1 MIPYKLTLKNFLSYR
16 EASLDFSGLHT
27 ACICGANGAGKSSLL
42 EAIAWAVWGSSRAAT
57 EDDIV
62 HLGEKEAQVDFVF
75 IGEGNL
81 YRVIRNRRR
90 GQSGNLEFQVATKP
104 YNEVQQGAKIEFRT
118 ISERGMRAT
127 QQKILDQI
135 KLDYDTFINS
145 AYLRQGRADEFML
158 KRPNERKEI
167 LASLLKLDEY
177 DNLAERAKD
186 LSRQYKGK
194 LELLQQ
200 TIDSTKQ
207 QLQQQTEITQNIT
220 QLEATL
226 KQLQTQQTQDQ
237 EQLRQQRASQ
247 HDRQTWEKLRQG
259 EQQQYQTLSQDY
271 HRLQQEF
278 NTTQQQQQELEA
290 ILKQA
295 SEIQAGY
302 AQFQTLQA
310 TEEQLSAQFK
320 NHQEAQQ
327 NHQQLREEQ
336 RKIIQNLQQQIQN
349 INVQL
354 EGLEQQEL
362 EQLEVLKQRSDV
374 EGALLELQAAR
385 TRLSQLDELQIQV
398 TPLLQQRQ
406 KLQTQIDRASA
417 RQTAR
422 LEELKTSLEQLQQS
436 WKVYPELQRNLQEV
450 SEIIKKLENKKT
462 YRQRVREKGVERH
475 NYIDKLCAKQQ
486 DYETQLVE
494 LDQKINLLGVSLN
507 GHQSNGH
514 KIEADSLPLCPLCD
528 RPLDQ
533 HHQDLVVKKHRSQQQ
548 EIRNQMWVINEQLAV
563 AEREIKKHR
572 EDYLQLDRELS
583 KYEEYREQRG
593 QIQAKLEGLEEKQLK
608 FRKLKLEISEIER
621 SLTTGEF
628 AADLNAQLK
637 QLDQQLQQLNYNE
650 QSHVLARNEEKRWRW
665 AEIKHSQLQSA
676 ESKLGKIKAQK
687 PEFNAKKVALEQQLA
702 EQQTD
707 SELQQQIINLERRI
721 AEIGY
726 NLEDH
731 NQVRSQLRQAQQ
743 WLTRAEKLNLAQQ
756 QSPKLQQRLQQL
768 EQLKESK
775 IKDIQAI
782 EAQIDLL
789 EQKLKETPDLQEQ
802 IQQLEHQIQQ
812 RRQQM
817 DQAIAQLGSLKQ
829 QQIYLESLQT
839 QQTEQKQQLE
849 TSRRQHR
856 VYSELAQA
864 FGKNGIQ
871 ALMIENVLPQLEAE
885 TNQILARL
893 SANQLH
899 IQFITQ
905 RAGKGSKSSK
915 KKAVK
920 LIDTLDILI
929 ADAQGTRPYETYSGG
944 EAFRINFA
952 IRLALAKLLAQRA
965 GTALQMLIIDEGF
978 GTQDVEGCNRLIAA
992 INAISSDFAC
1002 ILTVTHIPHLKEA
1015 FQARIEVE
1023 KSPTGSQLKL
1033 LM

>member
-1 MIPYKLTLKNFLSYR
+1 
-16 EASLDFSGLHT
+16 
-27 ACICGANGAGKSSLL
+27 
-42 EAIAWAVWGSSRAAT
+42 V
-57 EDDIV
+57 
-62 HLGEKEAQVDFVF
+62 
-75 IGEGNL
+75 
-81 YRVIRNRRR
+81 
-90 GQSGNLEFQVATKP
+90 
-104 YNEVQQGAKIEFRT
+104 
-118 ISERGMRAT
+118 
-127 QQKILDQI
+127 
-135 KLDYDTFINS
+135 
-145 AYLRQGRADEFML
+145 
-158 KRPNERKEI
+158 
-167 LASLLKLDEY
+167 
-177 DNLAERAKD
+177 
-186 LSRQYKGK
+186 
-194 LELLQQ
+194 
-200 TIDSTKQ
+200 
-207 QLQQQTEITQNIT
+207 
-220 QLEATL
+220 
-226 KQLQTQQTQDQ
+226 
-237 EQLRQQRASQ
+237 
-247 HDRQTWEKLRQG
+247 
-259 EQQQYQTLSQDY
+259 
-271 HRLQQEF
+271 
-278 NTTQQQQQELEA
+278 
-290 ILKQA
+290 
-295 SEIQAGY
+295 
-302 AQFQTLQA
+302 
-310 TEEQLSAQFK
+310 
-320 NHQEAQQ
+320 
-327 NHQQLREEQ
+327 
-336 RKIIQNLQQQIQN
+336 
-349 INVQL
+349 
-354 EGLEQQEL
+354 
-362 EQLEVLKQRSDV
+362 
-374 EGALLELQAAR
+374 ELQAAR
-385 TRLSQLDELQIQV
+385 TRLNQLDELQIQV

-417 RQTAR
+417 RQSAR
-422 LEELKTSLEQLQQS
+422 LEELKASLDQLQQS
-436 WKVYPELQRNLQEV
+436 WKVYPELQRNLQEIN
-450 SEIIKKLENKKT
+450 EIIQKLDNQRT
-462 YRQRVREKGVERH
+462 YQQRVREKGVERH
-475 NYIDKLCAKQQ
+475 NYIDKLCAKQK

-514 KIEADSLPLCPLCD
+514 NVETESLPLCPLCD
-528 RPLDQ
+528 RPLDE
-533 HHQDLVVKKHRSQQQ
+533 HHQDLVVKKHRSQQK
-548 EIRNQMWVINEQLAV
+548 EIRNQMWVVNEQLAV
-563 AEREIKKHR
+563 AEKEIQEHR
-572 EDYLQLDRELS
+572 ETYRQLDRELS
-583 KYEEYREQRG
+583 KYEGYREQRG
-593 QIQAKLEGLEEKQLK
+593 QIQTKLEVLEDKQLQ
-608 FRKLKLEISEIER
+608 FRKLKLEIGEIER
-621 SLTTGEF
+621 SLSTGEF
-628 AADLNAQLK
+628 SAELNAELK

-676 ESKLGKIKAQK
+676 ESRLTKIQAQK
-687 PEFNAKKVALEQQLA
+687 PDLNAKKVAFQQQLT
-702 EQQTD
+702 QQETD
-707 SELQQQIINLERRI
+707 SELQQQIISLERRI

-756 QSPKLQQRLQQL
+756 QFPKLQERLQQL

-775 IKDIQAI
+775 IKDIQAL

-789 EQKLKETPDLQEQ
+789 DHKLKETPDLQEQ

-829 QQIYLESLQT
+829 QQIYLENLKT